1 MKKFYINDFEVI
13 QDTALSTIKLELFQ
27 FLSSSTMIVTF
38 VIQILQVV
46 WGHCRRVNTV
56 LSISSKKLL

>member
-46 WGHCRRVNTV
+46 
-56 LSISSKKLL
+56 